1 MSETQTSLTARDRA
15 VWRDTLEKN
24 HCTTQEIWLE
34 LFKKH
39 TNKPSTTYRESMEGA
54 LCYGWVDGL
63 RKRIDNERYSCR
75 FSPRKSKSKW
85 SPLNI
90 RIAEE
95 LIRTD
100 SMTSKGQAAFAQRD
114 LNNDEALKIRSGKN
128 LTTPSYIQAGLRENE
143 VALRNFQNLAPGF
156 RKQYVLRIGSAKR
169 AYTRQRRIN
178 ESIELLER
186 NQKLG
191 LK

>member
-1 MSETQTSLTARDRA
+1 MSETQTSLTARDRT
-15 VWRDTLEKN
+15 VWRDRLEKN

-34 LFKKH
+34 LFKKL
-39 TNKPSTTYRESMEGA
+39 TNKPSITYRESMEEA

-75 FSPRKSKSKW
+75 FSPRKPKSKW

-90 RIAEE
+90 QIAEE

-100 SMTSKGQAAFAQRD
+100 RMTSKGQAVFTQRD
-114 LNNDEALKIRSGKN
+114 LNNDKALKIRSGKN
-128 LTTPSYIQAGLRENE
+128 LTIPSYIQAGLRENK
-143 VALRNFQNLAPGF
+143 VAWRNFQNLAPGY

-169 AYTRQRRIN
+169 PDTRQRCIN
-178 ESIELLER
+178 ESIELIEI
-186 NQKLG
+186 NHKLS